1 MRKTTIFLLL
11 LILTTGLQA
20 QRTQF
25 RGTNRDGRYE
35 ETGLL
40 TSWPENGPAKIL
52 TVEGIG
58 VGFSSAVID
67 HQQNIYVTGM
77 KDRVDHLTCI
87 TPLGTIKWQVPCGDS
102 WGKSFPDTR
111 STPTIDGNRIYV
123 TSGQGRLTC
132 FNLSDGKAIWSRE
145 VDQDFGCTWH
155 KWGVSESPLIWNNL
169 VISTPA
175 GEQTTVIAL
184 DKMTGKT
191 VWSTPSVGGIR
202 TYASPVLKTIHGKE
216 LILAVTTEFI
226 TAVNPSS
233 GEVLWSYRHWVKD
246 REVNDDGGHIF
257 PNSPVVVGDE
267 IFITRGYDYPA
278 MMLKVAPDHRSVS
291 EKWISN
297 VLDNHHH
304 GVIVHEGYIYGSN
317 WLNNGKGRWVCLDWA
332 TGEVQ
337 WDEDWKNKGPI
348 IFADG
353 LLYLMEERTGNVAL
367 VKPDPTEF
375 RMISTFKLEGGTGP
389 FWAHPAIY
397 DGKLYLRHGDV
408 LMVYDIK
415 KK

>member
-155 KWGVSESPLIWNNL
+155 KWGVSES
-169 VISTPA
+169 
-175 GEQTTVIAL
+175 
-184 DKMTGKT
+184 
-191 VWSTPSVGGIR
+191 
-202 TYASPVLKTIHGKE
+202 
-216 LILAVTTEFI
+216 
-226 TAVNPSS
+226 
-233 GEVLWSYRHWVKD
+233 
-246 REVNDDGGHIF
+246 
-257 PNSPVVVGDE
+257 
-267 IFITRGYDYPA
+267 
-278 MMLKVAPDHRSVS
+278 
-291 EKWISN
+291 
-297 VLDNHHH
+297 
-304 GVIVHEGYIYGSN
+304 
-317 WLNNGKGRWVCLDWA
+317 
-332 TGEVQ
+332 
-337 WDEDWKNKGPI
+337 
-348 IFADG
+348 
-353 LLYLMEERTGNVAL
+353 
-367 VKPDPTEF
+367 
-375 RMISTFKLEGGTGP
+375 
-389 FWAHPAIY
+389 
-397 DGKLYLRHGDV
+397 
-408 LMVYDIK
+408 
-415 KK
+415 